1 MTAPLGPIPLRGP
14 TVTAYQPG
22 GCSWI
27 KIQKAA
33 GQSSYRLTDL
43 LTRPLGTGE
52 TARDTGDAHRG
63 LRLVSETRRDTRVG
77 GDARR
82 GAHNPEVAG
91 SNPAPAT
98 KARGPFS
105 NRERASCLSFVN
117 GFVPRRLTHVAPA
130 PPIDDHAG
138 DVVRGAGDVQLPL
151 RCCARSSAINCR

>member
-105 NRERASCLSFVN
+105 NRERASGMWFVN
-117 GFVPRRLTHVAPA
+117 GFVHGRPLAPCL
-130 PPIDDHAG
+130 PVPSG
-138 DVVRGAGDVQLPL
+138 LPL
-151 RCCARSSAINCR
+151 AVRPRVGRVGQR